1 MKFYVS
7 GLLMAGRAF
16 VKISSVVILRR
27 KSEARWTSLIT
38 RSMRNHE
45 RQKIYEPTR
54 GRLCQATEKANGGFG
69 RHAGYH
75 VEALKG
81 ALLGLKA
88 ISLFRGLINPS
99 DLCVGRHGGEI
110 GD

>member
-1 MKFYVS
+1 
-7 GLLMAGRAF
+7 MAGRAL
-16 VKISSVVILRR
+16 VKTTSVVILRR
-27 KSEARWTSLIT
+27 KREARWTSLIT

-45 RQKIYEPTR
+45 RQKIYEPTL
-54 GRLCQATEKANGGFG
+54 GRLRQAAEKANGGFG
-69 RHAGYH
+69 RHTGYH

-99 DLCVGRHGGEI
+99 DLCVGCDGGEV